1 MNSRRKFLTEATV
14 LSSLLL
20 NPVKIFS
27 NEIGNNERENK
38 ELIKPKA
45 LKKGDKVALIA
56 PASNIEQ
63 AEDLNIACD
72 VIKWLGFD
80 PVVGKNIMNQ
90 YGYLA
95 GQDKER
101 AEDLNDM
108 FARKDVAGIICY
120 RGGYGAMRI
129 LPYIDYDLIKKNP
142 KVFMGFSDITALLQA
157 IYKMTGLVTFHGPV
171 VISSFNDYT
180 MEYLNRAIFSNK
192 VIGEIKNPI
201 PQTNRVDTEHRLIKI
216 NKGKTTGNLV
226 GGNLTL
232 IVSLLGTPYDVD
244 YKNKIL
250 FIEEIDEE
258 PYKADRMFTQ
268 LWLSG
273 KLQELNGI
281 IIGKMTNVKPYEYK
295 PGYTSTLYIEEIL
308 RTRLEPLKIPV
319 VYGYAFGHIRDK
331 ITLPVGVK
339 ATLDVDN
346 GLFSIDENA
355 VI

>member
-1 MNSRRKFLTEATV
+1 MNSRRKFFTEVAV

-20 NPVKIFS
+20 NPIKNFS
-27 NEIGNNERENK
+27 NETNSKN
-38 ELIKPKA
+38 LIKPKA

-72 VIKWLGFD
+72 VIKWLGFE

-101 AEDLNDM
+101 ADDLNDM
-108 FARKDVAGIICY
+108 FERKDVAGIICY
-120 RGGYGAMRI
+120 RGGYGTMRM

-142 KVFMGFSDITALLQA
+142 KVLMGFSDITALLQA
-157 IYKMTGLVTFHGPV
+157 IYQMTGLVTFHGPV
-171 VISSFNDYT
+171 AISSFNDYT
-180 MEYLNRAIFSNK
+180 MEYLHRAIYSNK
-192 VIGEIKNPI
+192 VIGDIKNP
-201 PQTNRVDTEHRLIKI
+201 PASSNRVETEHRLIKI

-232 IVSLLGTPYDVD
+232 IVSLIGTPYDVD

-250 FIEEIDEE
+250 FIEEINEE

-273 KLQELNGI
+273 KLQDLNGI
-281 IIGKMTNVKPYEYK
+281 IIGKMTNVKPSEYK
-295 PGYTSTLYIEEIL
+295 PGFTNTLYLEEIL
-308 RTRLEPLKIPV
+308 RTRLEPLKIPA

-331 ITLPVGVK
+331 ITLPIGVK